1 MVNIHAISPGR
12 MVKNYSYVFRKP
24 QALTWH
30 SWPSLSPKYSHCTPN
45 SSLVFFWRGS
55 VPVFYI
61 SAFTAGNIIWYHIAL
76 YEVIWWYVWSRLLIR
91 LLDSSY
97 HRVLSNKTAEY
108 HLYFL
113 MGYGIRILKSIK
125 QYISYTLWLRL
136 LIHHIVHYTTEIL
149 G

>member
-30 SWPSLSPKYSHCTPN
+30 IWPSLSPKYSHCTPN

-113 MGYGIRILKSIK
+113 PWGMASGYLNLSNNTYRTHYG
-125 QYISYTLWLRL
+125 YDCW
-136 LIHHIVHYTTEIL
+136 YTTWCIIPQKF
-149 G
+149 